1 MKDFN
6 KISDFI
12 DGTLSS
18 AEQAEFEQS
27 IKNNPE
33 LKANVNRQKMLI
45 EGIKAA
51 RHSELKTRLA
61 AIPVVTG
68 IAMRTKIAVGV
79 AAVFTAG
86 LTLFGYQEL
95 TKAPVNT
102 TTTIKQTTVS
112 PQQTTVTETITITP
126 EKTIEELAPIE
137 EPVIE
142 APKSNPTVSNITTTR
157 NQINTNNTKEVII
170 NTPKTNFDIPL
181 NPNEAGIKRPDGS
194 QHKDNLSGNKTVTK
208 TMILPKIEKSKTLQ
222 YLYDNN
228 NLTLYGDFS
237 AEEYLVLDYRHIDKV
252 FLYFNNSFYELKV
265 QKRKST
271 LESSLVTDPNLKA
284 QLRAELQ
291 D

>member
-27 IKNNPE
+27 ITSDPK
-33 LKANVNRQKMLI
+33 LKAEVNRQQMLV

-51 RHSELKTRLA
+51 RHNQLKTRLA
-61 AIPVVTG
+61 AIPVTAG

-86 LTLFGYQEL
+86 LTFFGHQEL

-102 TTTIKQTTVS
+102 NTTTTEQT
-112 PQQTTVTETITITP
+112 
-126 EKTIEELAPIE
+126 
-137 EPVIE
+137 IE
-142 APKSNPTVSNITTTR
+142 APQRTVVIKTIPNTAPISSKEEVLIPEKPVTEASKAVSTVNTKTNTDKNSNDVSPDMIFTPSFDENQNVGVQKSNGS
-157 NQINTNNTKEVII
+157 K
-170 NTPKTNFDIPL
+170 
-181 NPNEAGIKRPDGS
+181 PNEVFSNEKA
-194 QHKDNLSGNKTVTK
+194 VTK
-208 TMILPKIEKSKTLQ
+208 TMILPKIEESKTLQ
-222 YLYDNN
+222 YLYYNDK
-228 NLTLYGDFS
+228 LTLFGDFS
-237 AEEYLVLDYRHIDKV
+237 AEEYLVLDYRHINKV
-252 FLYFNNSFYELKV
+252 FLYFNDSFYELRV
-265 QKRKST
+265 GKRKSS
-271 LESSLVTDPNLKA
+271 LKSSLVTDLNLKA